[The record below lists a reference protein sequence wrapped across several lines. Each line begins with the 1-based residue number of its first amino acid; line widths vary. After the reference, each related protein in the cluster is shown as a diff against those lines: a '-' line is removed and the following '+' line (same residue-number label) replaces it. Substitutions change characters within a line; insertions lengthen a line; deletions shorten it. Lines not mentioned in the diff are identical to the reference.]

1 MDKSTNHIGLIED
14 LTGEKGLKL
23 VSLNIRSLFKKVD
36 QCRIAFHNTG
46 IDIVALS
53 ETWLKSNIPTAAVDL
68 EEYCC
73 IRQDRDL
80 KKTSKK
86 AGGGLITYVHN
97 KFRDKV
103 QSLNELSESNQNYE
117 ALWVKLNMPSC
128 RDVVVCN
135 FYRTPNGKMDKVIPY
150 LENCLSSINLNK
162 TDLFIVGDFNV
173 DFSNKKTNEYKKISF
188 FIKSNQLCQLINE
201 STRITDK
208 TKTTIDL
215 IITNCEF
222 ISRSGPLDTFLSDHR
237 PTYVIKKKHR
247 DARPKEIF
255 YGRSYKNF
263 NEEDFRN
270 ILGRKDWV
278 NILDTSTPE
287 KAWQSL
293 FGCIKEE
300 VDRFCPYKKFT
311 VRAHKPEWL
320 DNNLIEQIKDRDYFY
335 KKAKRTQEEDDWN
348 VAKHLRN
355 TVNYNIRQAKAV
367 FIQNE
372 LNTCKN
378 DPKKFGRIIKR
389 VFPGKC
395 KSKTNRL
402 FLNDNLNN
410 PINSQDVPDYI
421 NQFFVNIGQK
431 IAETN
436 TTITGMVQRDSG
448 LHINNTREE
457 PFEIQGIKEVDVY
470 KEVANIN
477 IKKSS
482 GFPNIN
488 SRVLKEAF
496 KAVIPELTAILN
508 LSIKSTTFPD
518 SWKLAT
524 VIPIPKKGDLCQVEN
539 YRPISLLPLPGKL
552 LERVVHV
559 QLEKELEESGFY
571 TDYQYG
577 FRKSRSTTHATL
589 QLVNHI
595 NYKMDKNIPTAAIF
609 IDFKKA
615 FDCVNHQTLIDKL
628 ETTNFGIDTINWI
641 KDYLSNRQQCVMAN
655 NLKSSTKRIKQGVP
669 QGSTLGPL
677 FYIIYANDMPKCI
690 RSNIS
695 LYADDTVIYHSSRD
709 GTHLMLKLQEDMD
722 RLQQWSYKNKLTI
735 NTNKTKMMVFGRK
748 GCREKLNEVKI
759 RYGNTRIEEV
769 TQYNYLGIN
778 LDQTLKYDNHA
789 KAIIQRASDKI
800 RYLKRIR
807 KFITS
812 AAALNIYKNMIL
824 PIFEYGD
831 ILLVSASATLRKRMQ
846 ILQNKALKCALG
858 LDPTTG
864 SDEVHRLAKL
874 EKLSDRRD
882 LHLTQIMF
890 SMELTPR
897 EHAENTGLEAF

>member
-1 MDKSTNHIGLIED
+1 
-14 LTGEKGLKL
+14 
-23 VSLNIRSLFKKVD
+23 
-36 QCRIAFHNTG
+36 
-46 IDIVALS
+46 
-53 ETWLKSNIPTAAVDL
+53 
-68 EEYCC
+68 
-73 IRQDRDL
+73 
-80 KKTSKK
+80 
-86 AGGGLITYVHN
+86 
-97 KFRDKV
+97 
-103 QSLNELSESNQNYE
+103 
-117 ALWVKLNMPSC
+117 
-128 RDVVVCN
+128 
-135 FYRTPNGKMDKVIPY
+135 
-150 LENCLSSINLNK
+150 
-162 TDLFIVGDFNV
+162 
-173 DFSNKKTNEYKKISF
+173 
-188 FIKSNQLCQLINE
+188 
-201 STRITDK
+201 
-208 TKTTIDL
+208 
-215 IITNCEF
+215 
-222 ISRSGPLDTFLSDHR
+222 
-237 PTYVIKKKHR
+237 
-247 DARPKEIF
+247 
-255 YGRSYKNF
+255 
-263 NEEDFRN
+263 
-270 ILGRKDWV
+270 
-278 NILDTSTPE
+278 
-287 KAWQSL
+287 
-293 FGCIKEE
+293 
-300 VDRFCPYKKFT
+300 
-311 VRAHKPEWL
+311 
-320 DNNLIEQIKDRDYFY
+320 
-335 KKAKRTQEEDDWN
+335 
-348 VAKHLRN
+348 
-355 TVNYNIRQAKAV
+355 
-367 FIQNE
+367 
-372 LNTCKN
+372 
-378 DPKKFGRIIKR
+378 
-389 VFPGKC
+389 
-395 KSKTNRL
+395 
-402 FLNDNLNN
+402 
-410 PINSQDVPDYI
+410 
-421 NQFFVNIGQK
+421 
-431 IAETN
+431 
-436 TTITGMVQRDSG
+436 MVQRDSG
-448 LHINNTREE
+448 LHINNTWEE

-524 VIPIPKKGDLCQVEN
+524 AIPIPKKGDLCQVEN

-577 FRKSRSTTHATL
+577 FRKNRSTTHATL

-722 RLQQWSYKNKLTI
+722 RLQQWCYKNKLTI

-890 SMELTPR
+890 RQKENPFLWKRKKRRTSGVTTRSGRKKQFVIPRAKTEKFKKSITIKAPTAWNSLPESMQKIQDLR
-897 EHAENTGLEAF
+897 LFKFSLKKHILEAGKKSKSKSKTKTNEKTKTKTKTKERIMLKPGLSLKSKSKSKPIPKSKPKSKPKPKPKLKPKPKPKPTPKPKPKTKPKLKPKH